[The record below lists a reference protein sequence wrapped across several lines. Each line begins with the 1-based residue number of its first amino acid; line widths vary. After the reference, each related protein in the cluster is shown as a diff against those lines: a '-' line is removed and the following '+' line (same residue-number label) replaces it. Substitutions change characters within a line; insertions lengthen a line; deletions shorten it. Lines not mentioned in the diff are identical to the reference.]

1 MSILTKPSNP
11 ISANTDIQFELN
23 LSELLTLV
31 ESITESSYWEDSSN
45 WRVVDFI
52 FTNSQ
57 KQYQRVVFKVN
68 QNETSVTYRFSE
80 DCINGLFECSRIT
93 VFGNVN
99 DSLRIKRSSYG
110 SQFDVIIED
119 GVEEVLAIDL
129 TSMNVPTNDTYS
141 DGDILD
147 FTLNFSGLVNVE
159 GLQILTENSEPI
171 LLEDGFSIVVEESR
185 LVLTI
190 GSNTR
195 YANYYSGSSTSSV
208 TYRYIVQADDQDLDG
223 LEIVGLDLNG
233 GDIVGV
239 NGENVNLVLPN
250 VDTSGIIIN
259 NVVIDTEQPT
269 ILSIDVLN
277 GTYTN
282 TDEIVFTLTFSEQI
296 SISGSPELLLD
307 VGGVSKV
314 ASLVSSSSTQAVFS
328 YIVGSTDNDADGIS
342 IISLDNGVIQDT
354 ALNLLDRTLP
364 VVDTSNVLVFND
376 VTAPT
381 IVSITANP
389 GTYIL
394 GETLTFVVGF
404 SENVIISNGGYLL
417 VDIGG
422 SVVQA
427 NYSSNDGFSVAYYSY
442 TLSAGLLDTDGI
454 EVLSFTYP
462 HGTIQDYSGNFLDN
476 TLPVID
482 TSNVFVDTVAPTI
495 TSVTP
500 PVDGTYSE
508 GQQLNFTVNFDDTV
522 LVTGAPFLGLTIGS
536 TVKQAEYVSGT
547 GSSSLLFRYTV
558 ASGDEDT
565 NGITFTS
572 NSVQIPASTIRDAV
586 GNNAI
591 LTFTAP
597 SMTGVLVSSIVL
609 FEESPYYTDV
619 TFLKERQDG
628 SILVGGRP
636 VNGGNFVIY
645 NSNGSIDNSWPY
657 PYSGGSPSYIYS
669 FSAGAALASADVRYI
684 EIDTSANLYIGGMF
698 QMFNG
703 VVSESLVKFNSSE
716 QFDNSFSINFNNYNN
731 STTINSIALEGSG
744 DIIIGRGVASGAVDR
759 IFPDGTGDFSFA
771 ANIGSGFNAGVLKV
785 LIQSDGKIIAAGGFS
800 TFKGL
805 NRRRIVRLNPNG
817 TEDTSFYSSLGTGF
831 NNTIRDLFIQSDG
844 KILVAGDFTSVSG
857 QPYYGLAR
865 LNDDGSLD
873 NSFNIGGS
881 ILTGSVYT
889 VLQQSDNS
897 IVIGGSFS
905 YSAPS
910 SISNI
915 ARFNLSGSYDTSF
928 TLSLGSSPFNNLI
941 TCIRQDSSGRLLVGG
956 YFTTFKGD
964 NRNKIVR
971 ILTSG
976 IEG

>member
-45 WRVVDFI
+45 WRAVDFI

-269 ILSIDVLN
+269 ILSIDVLD

-296 SISGSPELLLD
+296 SILGSPELLLD

-342 IISLDNGVIQDT
+342 IISLDNGVIQDA

-364 VVDTSNVLVFND
+364 TVDTSNVLVFNN
-376 VTAPT
+376 VIAPT
-381 IVSITANP
+381 IVSITVNP

-394 GETLTFVVGF
+394 GDTLSFVVKF
-404 SENVIISNGGYLL
+404 SENVIISNGDELE
-417 VDIGG
+417 VSIGG
-422 SVVQA
+422 VTVRATLVSYIFA
-427 NYSSNDGFSVAYYSY
+427 ISTASYSY
-442 TLSAGLLDTDGI
+442 NLPPGLLDTDGI

-462 HGTIQDYSGNFLDN
+462 PGTVYGWYSGTPLDS

-522 LVTGAPFLGLTIGS
+522 LVTGAPFLELTIGS

-572 NSVQIPASTIRDAV
+572 NSVKIPASTIRDVA
-586 GNNAI
+586 GNNAV
-591 LTFTAP
+591 LTFTSP
-597 SMTGVLVSSIVL
+597 SMTGIIVQDLSFESSNVNNIPGIINQFKYEPMTNILYMSKAIIGGYQNSSGLLKSLDDGNVFNQVTLTGGVYMLETSSIGNVYAQLATSTGNVIYQSLDQGGSYTSANIFLPETLYDPNTDRFYWINLLSGGSHEGYIRSGPDYINAAGSQRLL
-609 FEESPYYTDV
+609 FANLHMQFSVESREVEGDYVFIGFYNPDNNYILGRTKISDWIYNANAFGGPTWTAGLD
-619 TFLKERQDG
+619 FLTIPVPTLANTTYSVRRTACKDNHVYA
-628 SILVGGRP
+628 LVQG
-636 VNGGNFVIY
+636 Y
-645 NSNGSIDNSWPY
+645 NSNTLTHN
-657 PYSGGSPSYIYS
+657 YS
-669 FSAGAALASADVRYI
+669 L
-684 EIDTSANLYIGGMF
+684 
-698 QMFNG
+698 
-703 VVSESLVKFNSSE
+703 
-716 QFDNSFSINFNNYNN
+716 
-731 STTINSIALEGSG
+731 
-744 DIIIGRGVASGAVDR
+744 
-759 IFPDGTGDFSFA
+759 
-771 ANIGSGFNAGVLKV
+771 
-785 LIQSDGKIIAAGGFS
+785 
-800 TFKGL
+800 
-805 NRRRIVRLNPNG
+805 
-817 TEDTSFYSSLGTGF
+817 FYSSNYGDSFSNVILPSPQAISDIHIG
-831 NNTIRDLFIQSDG
+831 NNVYVVFG
-844 KILVAGDFTSVSG
+844 
-857 QPYYGLAR
+857 
-865 LNDDGSLD
+865 ND
-873 NSFNIGGS
+873 
-881 ILTGSVYT
+881 TQGSVYK
-889 VLQQSDNS
+889 SP
-897 IVIGGSFS
+897 IGS
-905 YSAPS
+905 
-910 SISNI
+910 
-915 ARFNLSGSYDTSF
+915 
-928 TLSLGSSPFNNLI
+928 LSLSSNLNFPEI
-941 TCIRQDSSGRLLVGG
+941 PGRV
-956 YFTTFKGD
+956 
-964 NRNKIVR
+964 
-971 ILTSG
+971 TSG
-976 IEG
+976 NGFVYVSNYHGTVIYKIEDI